1 MESLYPDVYELA
13 LEQAL
18 HERGLDRA
26 HYVAAIE
33 QENTELR
40 RLIMKAKPFLPN
52 ALKNELKMF
61 VESHERPE

>member
-1 MESLYPDVYELA
+1 MDSLYPDVYEFA
-13 LEQAL
+13 LEKVL
-18 HERGLDRA
+18 HERGMDRA

-40 RLIMKAKPFLPN
+40 RLIMKAKPFLPH

-61 VESHERPE
+61 IEAHDIPT